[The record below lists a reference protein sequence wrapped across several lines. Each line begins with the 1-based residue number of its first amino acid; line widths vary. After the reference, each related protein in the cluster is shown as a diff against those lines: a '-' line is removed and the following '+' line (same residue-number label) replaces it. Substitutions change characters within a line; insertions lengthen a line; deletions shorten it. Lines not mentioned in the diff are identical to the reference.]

1 MLLLD
6 RALKRFVT
14 EGELT
19 VVAAD
24 GKAWAYGAPRAGEA
38 PVVIRITD
46 TQTPDRIARDLSLGA
61 GEAFMDGRLVIERG
75 DLLDL
80 VDLVTRNAARAGGG
94 NGARI
99 LHRAGRALAFLKEA
113 NPIARARKN
122 VEHHYDLP
130 DALYDAFLDP
140 ERQYSCGYF
149 RSPDVSLEQAQ
160 RHKLALIAA
169 KLRLEPGMRV
179 LEIGSGWGGLAC
191 WLAREHGADVT
202 GLTLSREQL
211 GYARARAAREGL
223 GGRVRFEFQDYREAT
238 GTYDR
243 IVSVGMFEAVGRP
256 NYGTFFRQ
264 FRDRMAP
271 DGLGLLHT
279 IGRALGPGGTDAFTQ
294 KYIFPGGYCPAI
306 SEVMPH
312 IERERLWL
320 QDLEVWRLHYMHTL
334 KAWYDRCVE
343 AESKLVALN
352 GDRFYRM
359 WLWYLAGAWAA
370 FRNGSLVIHHYQ
382 LGRTRAAAPI
392 TRDYLHKEVADGPEA
407 VRKFA

>member
-6 RALKRFVT
+6 RALRRFVT
-14 EGELT
+14 DGELT
-19 VVAAD
+19 VIAAD
-24 GKAWAYGAPRAGEA
+24 GKAWTYGAPRAGEA
-38 PVVIRITD
+38 PVTIRLTD
-46 TQTPDRIARDLSLGA
+46 SDTPARIARDLSLGA
-61 GEAFMDGRLVIERG
+61 GEAFMDGRLVIEEG
-75 DLLDL
+75 DLLAL
-80 VDLVTRNAARAGGG
+80 VDLVTRNAALASGGET
-94 NGARI
+94 ARI
-99 LHRAGRALAFLKEA
+99 LHRAGRALSFLKEA

-160 RHKLALIAA
+160 RDKLALIAA

-223 GGRVRFEFQDYREAT
+223 GSQVRFEFQDYREVT

-243 IVSVGMFEAVGRP
+243 VVSIAMFEAVGRP
-256 NYGTFFRQ
+256 NYGAFFRQ

-271 DGLGLLHT
+271 DGLGLMHT
-279 IGRALGPGGTDAFTQ
+279 IGRALGPGGTDAFTL
-294 KYIFPGGYCPAI
+294 KYIFPGGYCPAV
-306 SEVMPH
+306 SEVIPH
-312 IERERLWL
+312 IEREGLWL
-320 QDLEVWRLHYMHTL
+320 QDLEVWRLHYMLTL
-334 KAWYDRCVE
+334 KAWYDRCVA
-343 AESKLVALN
+343 AEPKLLALN
-352 GDRFYRM
+352 GERFYRM

-370 FRNGSLVIHHYQ
+370 FRNGGLVIHHYQ
-382 LGRTRAAAPI
+382 LGRTRDAAPI
-392 TRDYLHKEVADGPEA
+392 TRDYLHEA
-407 VRKFA
+407 LATQAAETRAFA